1 MSFSLLNGLFF
12 QKGISTNPH
21 FLPHFFPY
29 RNPRGGLYMIMLRSF
44 AVPTCSVWYV
54 ILFREKGVVHRIAL
68 VLIVFYF
75 LFYLLNLFFI

>member
-1 MSFSLLNGLFF
+1 
-12 QKGISTNPH
+12 
-21 FLPHFFPY
+21 
-29 RNPRGGLYMIMLRSF
+29 MIMLRSF